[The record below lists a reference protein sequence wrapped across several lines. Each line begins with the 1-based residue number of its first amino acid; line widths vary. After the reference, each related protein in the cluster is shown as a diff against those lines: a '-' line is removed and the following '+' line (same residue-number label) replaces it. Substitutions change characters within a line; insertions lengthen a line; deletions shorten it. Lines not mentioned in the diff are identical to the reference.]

1 MLAAAGY
8 LCCRDRI
15 ENGFLG
21 VVEVRGEKSISWRC
35 GAAREFPL
43 PLTLDL
49 GIAVDHFFSFSW
61 DSLITVSWP
70 KAPYERNDCRKTL
83 QVQVLAGTSKC
94 TQLARRSRSLLL
106 PSMDIAAV
114 KTLTGGAGCQ
124 RTHPWTVL
132 IAVIDRNRPIR
143 NSMVALGV
151 WKSSGQLEV
160 G

>member
-106 PSMDIAAV
+106 PSM
-114 KTLTGGAGCQ
+114 GHCRCQ
-124 RTHPWTVL
+124 DSDWRSRVSTNT
-132 IAVIDRNRPIR
+132 
-143 NSMVALGV
+143 SMDC
-151 WKSSGQLEV
+151 SHCCHRSQSTYS
-160 G
+160 